1 MNVLSW
7 SNVLKFPFF
16 PPASYFF
23 RSFLHRTVCIFCST
37 CFGCL
42 YLPPLLSLTHL
53 HQQVLELLCVVNHLL
68 ECIIKLEYLI
78 FTYEKSFTIY
88 QKIKIFQ
95 VNATRTQKKKRRS
108 QKGLCKAW
116 QQQNREV
123 VCRFQNIQ
131 ADRTSSYQRAGTTTA
146 EMYVRM

>member
-7 SNVLKFPFF
+7 SNVLKF

-95 VNATRTQKKKRRS
+95 VNATRTQKKREEDHRKVYARHGSNKTGRWYADSKIFKRIEQVAIRGPEQQR
-108 QKGLCKAW
+108 QKC
-116 QQQNREV
+116 
-123 VCRFQNIQ
+123 
-131 ADRTSSYQRAGTTTA
+131 
-146 EMYVRM
+146 M